1 MNVNQVLDTLLQR
14 NPEMQNNPMAKQM
27 IDVIRSGDSAKGQQI
42 ANNLCKSNGV
52 SPQDAIK
59 QAQQFFGL
67 K

>member
-1 MNVNQVLDTLLQR
+1 MNVNQVLDMLLQR